1 MTAGEIIRLI
11 RIVDGISQGE
21 LAKRLNVTNAY
32 LSQIE
37 NGRKEP
43 SLSLLKVFSEQTRVP
58 LPLLMIDSGNAAED
72 EIMGD
77 LRKLLQNFLAVRTTL
92 PRTDRKTTT

>member
-1 MTAGEIIRLI
+1 VTAGEIIRLI

-43 SLSLLKVFSEQTRVP
+43 SLSLLKVFSAQTSVP
-58 LPLLMIDSGNAAED
+58 LPLLVLDSGSPVEN

-77 LRKLLQNFLAVRTTL
+77 LRKILQNFLAVRTTL
-92 PRTDRKTTT
+92 SRTSRKTTT